1 MSRERLI
8 YIIVFCLYIMAVA
21 FLCFAKPDDM
31 PQLPTLWFDLPAD
44 KVGHFLM
51 FVPFPILAYSVFH
64 KDNVSLVKHLL
75 MVLILMIVGMGMA
88 IATEQIQA
96 QLAYRAAELDDFHA
110 DLAGL
115 AAGSASTVA
124 FIIFRR
130 NR

>member
-1 MSRERLI
+1 
-8 YIIVFCLYIMAVA
+8 MAVA
-21 FLCFAKPDDM
+21 FLCFARPDDM
-31 PQLPTLWFDLPAD
+31 PQLPTLWFGLPAD

-96 QLAYRAAELDDFHA
+96 QLAYRTAELDDFHA

>member
-1 MSRERLI
+1 
-8 YIIVFCLYIMAVA
+8 MAVA
-21 FLCFAKPDDM
+21 FLCFVKPDDM
-31 PQLPTLWFDLPAD
+31 PQLPTLWFGLPAD

-51 FVPFPILAYSVFH
+51 FLPFPILAYSVFH
-64 KDNVSLVKHLL
+64 KADVSLGRHIL
-75 MVLILMIVGMGMA
+75 MVLILMLVGIGMA

-96 QLAYRAAELDDFHA
+96 QLAYRTAELDDFHA